1 MGAQLTP
8 FVRNLFGSARRRK
21 GASYGRA
28 FPSWVARGLKY
39 GRAHQG
45 ERSRGARISTPK
57 GKHFGLQNSFADKA
71 GSLFC
76 RNSALDAVGPK
87 DKRGFDYMT

>member
-28 FPSWVARGLKY
+28 FPSWVARGRESAAVLTKASGVEVLEFRRPKENTLGY
-39 GRAHQG
+39 KIASPIKPARYFVEIRPSTLSG
-45 ERSRGARISTPK
+45 EEIK
-57 GKHFGLQNSFADKA
+57 EGLI
-71 GSLFC
+71 
-76 RNSALDAVGPK
+76 V
-87 DKRGFDYMT
+87 